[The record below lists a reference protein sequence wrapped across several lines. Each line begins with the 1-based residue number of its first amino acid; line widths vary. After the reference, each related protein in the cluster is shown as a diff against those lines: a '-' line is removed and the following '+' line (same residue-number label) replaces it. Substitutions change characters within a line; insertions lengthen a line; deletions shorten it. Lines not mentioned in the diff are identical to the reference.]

1 VPSRSRQRHLA
12 KLAARRQAERRRR
25 RRNRLVAAGLAL
37 ALILGGGG
45 AVAAVL
51 LSGSSTP
58 KALPSSTP
66 TPSATTTPPVTVACG
81 GTTLPAAST
90 VARFNGKYPKPPR
103 MTIKAS
109 KRYLWTLETSC
120 GTIQIAL
127 DPKEAPNTVNS
138 IVFLTKQGLYDGVTF
153 HRIVPNFVIQ
163 GGDPLGTGTGG
174 PGYTTLD
181 APPAKAKYPVGTIA
195 MAKAQTEP
203 AGTAGSQFFIVTSS
217 SAQTALAPSG
227 KPQYAIVGKVVKGMA
242 VVSTIAAV
250 PVGGQTGD
258 VPQQNVYIVKAT
270 ITVKK

>member
-1 VPSRSRQRHLA
+1 MPRRSRQRHLA

-25 RRNRLVAAGLAL
+25 RRNRLIAAGLAL

-51 LSGSSTP
+51 LSGSPTP
-58 KALPSSTP
+58 KALPSATP
-66 TPSATTTPPVTVACG
+66 TPSATTTPSVTVACG
-81 GTTLPAAST
+81 GTTPPAASA
-90 VARFNGKYPKPPR
+90 VARFNGRYSKPPR
-103 MTIKAS
+103 MTVEAS
-109 KRYLWTLETSC
+109 KRYLWTLQTSC
-120 GTIQIAL
+120 GSIQIAL
-127 DPKEAPNTVNS
+127 DPKGAPKTVNS
-138 IVFLTKQGLYDGVTF
+138 IVFLTRQGLYDGVTF

-163 GGDPLGTGTGG
+163 GGDPLGSGTGG
-174 PGYTTLD
+174 PGYTTVD
-181 APPAKAKYPVGTIA
+181 TPPANAQYPVGTIA

-217 SAQTALAPSG
+217 SAQTSLAPNG
-227 KPQYAIVGKVVKGMA
+227 TAQYAIVGKVVKGLA

-270 ITVKK
+270 ITVAK